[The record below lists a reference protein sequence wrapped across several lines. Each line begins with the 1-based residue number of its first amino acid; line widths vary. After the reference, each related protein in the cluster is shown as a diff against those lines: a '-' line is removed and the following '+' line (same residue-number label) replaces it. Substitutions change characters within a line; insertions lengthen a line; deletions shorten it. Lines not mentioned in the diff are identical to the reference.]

1 MSILTDYYSF
11 ERVATKSKTRLDCT
25 LSTAS
30 YSPLEEKRI
39 TKATKATE
47 KRDGTE
53 IGALVCYYVD
63 VPEGFGHDRHR
74 KAGKALTIKGTNFSS
89 VYTPDLLSPYG
100 YGDVRGTADA
110 LLFVIT
116 NMEIID
122 GTIQKGAKLEIY
134 VARGQARNRVPLYNL
149 LTDGQLEEEI
159 EELRSKAR
167 VTKLV
172 TL

>member
-1 MSILTDYYSF
+1 MSILTDYYCF

-53 IGALVCYYVD
+53 IGALICYYVD

-74 KAGKALTIKGTNFSS
+74 KAGKAITIKGANFSS

-100 YGDVRGTADA
+100 FGDVKGTADA
-110 LLFVIT
+110 LLFVFD
-116 NMEIID
+116 NLEVAN
-122 GTIQKGAKLEIY
+122 GAISQGGKLEVFI
-134 VARGQARNRVPLYNL
+134 ARGQARNRVPLYNL